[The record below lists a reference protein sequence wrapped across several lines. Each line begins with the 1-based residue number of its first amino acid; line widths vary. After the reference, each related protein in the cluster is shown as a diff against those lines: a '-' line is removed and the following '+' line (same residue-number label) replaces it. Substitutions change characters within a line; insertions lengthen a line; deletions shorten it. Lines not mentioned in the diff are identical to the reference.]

1 MTRCDKLVDVGRRQF
16 LRGSAIATAGAAAA
30 TVMPSE
36 PAQALAGGAWPQV
49 KDELLEHL
57 ARTSLASTKVD
68 IYLHEGMVERAI
80 EVIDQEQYAWY
91 GTVEKVVD
99 AAWQSHPDWVIRQCR
114 AQAEPIMDQGKSRH
128 YHHAVRWLGK
138 ARQAYL
144 GAGQADAWRT
154 YVQGLIDKH
163 ARKYSLRPQLEAL
176 RGK

>member
-1 MTRCDKLVDVGRRQF
+1 MD
-16 LRGSAIATAGAAAA
+16 S
-30 TVMPSE
+30 PSLDDYR
-36 PAQALAGGAWPQV
+36 AVQALAGADWPQV

-57 ARTSLASTKVD
+57 ARTSLDSTKVD
-68 IYLHEGMVERAI
+68 IYLHEGMVDRAI

-99 AAWQSHPDWVIRQCR
+99 AAWQSHPDWVIRQCK

-144 GAGQADAWRT
+144 AAGRADAWRA

-176 RGK
+176 RGQ